1 MLGVVSQQCC
11 VRLHGA
17 KSLTGFKLCATTS
30 NNVQQGEQ
38 TDATCNI
45 QQFGSCWST
54 MLRPFA
60 RSLIRPA
67 LQPVRRRC
75 TICSHV
81 CVIRVILF
89 LALIKTFQL
98 ILHKGLFIWYQT
110 EFRSRVYFLLHSLN
124 NSNWMTARDEN
135 VTQKENSRCFKLH
148 RPHSNSLICQML
160 AIFSGDEF

>member
-17 KSLTGFKLCATTS
+17 KSLTGFKLCATTCNRVCKRTQHVTS
-30 NNVQQGEQ
+30 NNV
-38 TDATCNI
+38 
-45 QQFGSCWST
+45 GSCWST